1 MMKPNSVEKFERGF
15 LLVGLII
22 ISFICGILVGNTT
35 TSKQTTRPVEEFVT
49 LDSIVKL
56 NDSVKIVI
64 ERINS
69 IKHAKLVEVQSF
81 DNDSTIK
88 LFYELI
94 NK

>member
-1 MMKPNSVEKFERGF
+1 MKPKSIEKFERGF

-35 TSKQTTRPVEEFVT
+35 APKQTSRPVEEFVT

-69 IKHAKLVEVQSF
+69 IKYAKLVEVQSL